1 MYASEPHKSGLA
13 AAISLSVVF
22 TGRTLQPFIADLL
35 SPRSESSCHGTI
47 FYLAEDAPPD
57 FLLSFAE
64 DCGILIGARF
74 DVRCSLLSQIV
85 SETVPA
91 ASGARRPLEQSTLS
105 ESAVRCRPP
114 TLLATRV
121 LIISLSG
128 ASRHAAAA
136 GLQASARAADGHRS
150 RPPRWRNSGLPSK
163 IAKLVHFG
171 HTGRI
176 PQVCGCQGTRQCRAF
191 HGAFRH

>member
-13 AAISLSVVF
+13 AAITLSVVY
-22 TGRTLQPFIADLL
+22 TECTLQPFIADLL

-64 DCGILIGARF
+64 DCGILIGAQC
-74 DVRCSLLSQIV
+74 DVRCSRLFHSV

-105 ESAVRCRPP
+105 ESAVHFRPA
-114 TLLATRV
+114 TLPVTHV
-121 LIISLSG
+121 LIISLAG
-128 ASRHAAAA
+128 TSRHAAAD

-150 RPPRWRNSGLPSK
+150 RPPRRCCGWLPSK
-163 IAKLVHFG
+163 IAKLVRFG

-176 PQVCGCQGTRQCRAF
+176 PQICGCQGARQCRAF